1 MKENI
6 KSKNLLNSKINF
18 IIPTAIIA
26 PGIEYPRITVLIIL
40 LIKKIGLI
48 LIEYNKKIDIILQIK
63 DEKKDNK
70 KLVNIRSKKL
80 LLITL
85 CIVSKDQQ
93 NSWKNG
99 SINPIKTGKKQNKT
113 AKIFWKKLKLYLK
126 IDLLL
131 KIIVYFA

>member
-1 MKENI
+1 M
-6 KSKNLLNSKINF
+6 
-18 IIPTAIIA
+18 
-26 PGIEYPRITVLIIL
+26 
-40 LIKKIGLI
+40 IKKIGLI

-93 NSWKNG
+93 NS
-99 SINPIKTGKKQNKT
+99 
-113 AKIFWKKLKLYLK
+113 
-126 IDLLL
+126 
-131 KIIVYFA
+131 

>member
-93 NSWKNG
+93 NS
-99 SINPIKTGKKQNKT
+99 
-113 AKIFWKKLKLYLK
+113 
-126 IDLLL
+126 
-131 KIIVYFA
+131 